1 MLSVR
6 VPCSPRFGRRTCVT
20 CAPLALLAAVL
31 CSAPAHAQSET
42 PPPAAT
48 PAAAQDA
55 PANQVEQLRRELDEL
70 KRQYDERIAA
80 LEKRLA
86 EISGNASTS
95 TPATG
100 AGETAPPAPT
110 PAETPPPGDTTAA
123 APPAEVPAPPATPP
137 PVSAASSSKV
147 FNPDM
152 AVIGNM
158 LGAVGRNTI
167 ESSDALSL
175 AETEASFQ
183 AIVDPYARADFFIS
197 FAPEGVDVEEGFL
210 TFTSLPAG
218 LLVKVGKMR
227 GQFGKANTMH
237 SHTMP
242 WVDRPLVT
250 RDLVG
255 GDDGI
260 SQPGFS
266 VSKLLPNKLLFLEAT
281 GEVYG
286 GSSDVFHSSE
296 RSQLTYIGRVHGYRD
311 LTEGTNL
318 DLGTSIA
325 YGHTD
330 LEPDA
335 TRQLVGIDA
344 AFRWRPLRRAI
355 YRRFIARS
363 ELIWGSDRLTARRP
377 TSFGTYLSGEY
388 QFAQRW
394 YAGARFDYSERA
406 ANPLL
411 HDKGGAAL
419 LTFWP
424 SEFSQIR
431 GEYRRTSYAEGTTAN
446 ELLFQFLFAI
456 GAHGAHTF

>member
-1 MLSVR
+1 MLSVGQSSR
-6 VPCSPRFGRRTCVT
+6 SFDRRCKRIRCGT
-20 CAPLALLAAVL
+20 PSILLSLALLFV
-31 CSAPAHAQSET
+31 SGRVEAQT
-42 PPPAAT
+42 PPAT
-48 PAAAQDA
+48 PTPSASQDT
-55 PANQVEQLRRELDEL
+55 PATQVEQLRRELDEL

-86 EISGNASTS
+86 DLSGGAAPGAPAAAAAEAQPPAPAPTAPPQEAAAAPAPPETPPSAPSPS
-95 TPATG
+95 TPA
-100 AGETAPPAPT
+100 P
-110 PAETPPPGDTTAA
+110 
-123 APPAEVPAPPATPP
+123 
-137 PVSAASSSKV
+137 SAFSKV

-158 LGAVGRNTI
+158 LGAAGRNTI
-167 ESSDALSL
+167 EPSDALSL

-197 FAPEGVDVEEGFL
+197 FTPDGVDVEEGYL

-218 LLVKVGKMR
+218 LLLKVGKMR

-255 GDDGI
+255 GEDGI

-266 VSKLLPNKLLFLEAT
+266 VSKLLPNKVLFLEAT

-286 GSSDVFHSSE
+286 GSSDVFQSSE

-335 TRQLVGIDA
+335 TRQMVGVDA

-363 ELIWGSDRLTARRP
+363 ELIWGTDRLTARRP
-377 TSFGTYLSGEY
+377 TSFGSYLSGEY

-394 YAGARFDYSERA
+394 YAGARLDYSERA
-406 ANPLL
+406 ANPSM

-431 GEYRRTSYAEGTTAN
+431 GEYRRTTYAEGTTAN

>member
-1 MLSVR
+1 MLYVGHSLR
-6 VPCSPRFGRRTCVT
+6 SLHRWRTRIALTTPLVLLMAA
-20 CAPLALLAAVL
+20 APV
-31 CSAPAHAQSET
+31 
-42 PPPAAT
+42 
-48 PAAAQDA
+48 PAAAQTQTPPSTPTPPPQDA
-55 PANQVEQLRRELDEL
+55 AANQVEQLRRELDEL

-86 EISGNASTS
+86 DLSAGPAPGAPAATAAEAP
-95 TPATG
+95 TPPA
-100 AGETAPPAPT
+100 AQAPPAEAAAAP
-110 PAETPPPGDTTAA
+110 PPVETPPPA
-123 APPAEVPAPPATPP
+123 PAPQTPAP
-137 PVSAASSSKV
+137 SAFSKV

-158 LGAVGRNTI
+158 LGAAGRNTI
-167 ESSDALSL
+167 EPTDALSL

-197 FAPEGVDVEEGFL
+197 FTPDGVDVEEGFL

-218 LLVKVGKMR
+218 LLVKVGQMR

-255 GDDGI
+255 GEDGI

-266 VSKLLPNKLLFLEAT
+266 VSKLLPNKVLFLEAT

-286 GSSDVFHSSE
+286 GSSDVFQSSE

-330 LEPDA
+330 LQPDA
-335 TRQLVGIDA
+335 TRRLVGVDA

-363 ELIWGSDRLTARRP
+363 ELIWDNDRLTDRRP
-377 TSFGTYLSGEY
+377 TSFGSYLSGEY

-394 YAGARFDYSERA
+394 YAGARLDYSERA
-406 ANPLL
+406 ANPSM

-431 GEYRRTSYAEGTTAN
+431 GEYRRTTYAEGTTAN